1 MTRTPGLKFFAI
13 LLAAL
18 SLSIG
23 WGVRGNWGHEF
34 GAMIP
39 GALAAMAVCLTSG
52 RPDWRERVAYFAFF
66 GALGW
71 SFGGS
76 MSYMQVVGYTHSGH
90 FLSMAYGFACL
101 FVIGFLWGAIG
112 GAGTALPAVLDRQ
125 RLTELFPP
133 IVVLFLLWW
142 LQGIVPAVL
151 LGGGIVAP
159 SDLAWMKWND
169 TDWIAALLAVVAA
182 GLMWVVAPQLR
193 RACSLVLHMS
203 VGWWVAF
210 LGLVIVLGL
219 RMTPPR
225 GDNWAGML
233 GMTAGMLVYFWRQG
247 LYSVVFAS
255 LATGFFAGLGFSGC
269 NAAKLAGIA
278 TGIETNWHSLLEQ
291 SFGFVSGIGVAL
303 SMGLL
308 STRTPRL
315 PDEPTVRRWTGLF
328 AVGFT
333 LVVITFLNIRKNVQA
348 VWLLNKSVPESMYG
362 IPIQW
367 WFDAAYLAMAVVVLI
382 LILQHEH
389 QPLAARSASWL
400 GRGQLLYLVFLW
412 WIVLGNLSRVLP
424 FHPERLVTEGVIH
437 VNACICTMLALL
449 LPREEDSVELQPA
462 SDHRKLC
469 AQAALVGF
477 AGAVAA
483 FALEIAV
490 TRGIYGDSPAGFA
503 GKNIRFGPNATTQ
516 SR

>member
-23 WGVRGNWGHEF
+23 WGVRGNWGHDF

-76 MSYMQVVGYTHSGH
+76 LSYMQVVGYTHSGH

-142 LQGIVPAVL
+142 LQGVVPAVL
-151 LGGGIVAP
+151 VGGGIVAP
-159 SDLAWMKWND
+159 SDLAWMNWND

-182 GLMWVVAPQLR
+182 GVMWVVAPQLR

-233 GMTAGMLVYFWRQG
+233 GMTAGVLVSFLRQG
-247 LYSVVFAS
+247 LDRVV
-255 LATGFFAGLGFSGC
+255 
-269 NAAKLAGIA
+269 
-278 TGIETNWHSLLEQ
+278 
-291 SFGFVSGIGVAL
+291 
-303 SMGLL
+303 
-308 STRTPRL
+308 
-315 PDEPTVRRWTGLF
+315 
-328 AVGFT
+328 
-333 LVVITFLNIRKNVQA
+333 
-348 VWLLNKSVPESMYG
+348 
-362 IPIQW
+362 
-367 WFDAAYLAMAVVVLI
+367 
-382 LILQHEH
+382 
-389 QPLAARSASWL
+389 
-400 GRGQLLYLVFLW
+400 
-412 WIVLGNLSRVLP
+412 
-424 FHPERLVTEGVIH
+424 
-437 VNACICTMLALL
+437 
-449 LPREEDSVELQPA
+449 
-462 SDHRKLC
+462 
-469 AQAALVGF
+469 
-477 AGAVAA
+477 
-483 FALEIAV
+483 
-490 TRGIYGDSPAGFA
+490 
-503 GKNIRFGPNATTQ
+503 
-516 SR
+516 